1 LQASSSAESPLKGHP
16 LSLRARSLSRL
27 LPCLDDL
34 WGLRFGR
41 LASLPRS
48 GCPSQARALEHN
60 AWRAPRARCLNFI
73 FHRGQTKGHM
83 CRVTCDAIM
92 LSRSKAELRRGYM
105 RVLRPCPDGLADEM
119 LRAQTSQTSL
129 PQEARENVWDGTLG
143 STGAK
148 LLHSRKEEGER
159 CSAAMVLQREREAQR
174 HMLSRKLQERMLQSV
189 D

>member
-1 LQASSSAESPLKGHP
+1 MAFLVLG
-16 LSLRARSLSRL
+16 
-27 LPCLDDL
+27 
-34 WGLRFGR
+34 
-41 LASLPRS
+41 
-48 GCPSQARALEHN
+48 SQ
-60 AWRAPRARCLNFI
+60 PI
-73 FHRGQTKGHM
+73 FHGGQTKGHKL
-83 CRVTCDAIM
+83 RVKCDAIM

-119 LRAQTSQTSL
+119 LRAACAQPSQTCL
-129 PQEARENVWDGTLG
+129 PEENVWDGTLG

-159 CSAAMVLQREREAQR
+159 CSAAMALQREREAQR